1 MKKDPLV
8 FVRHISDEIEKVE
21 RFSKDL
27 TKDQL
32 KENELKQYAIIRAI
46 EVIGEAVNNIPEDV
60 KRKYSE
66 VSWIDII
73 GMRNK
78 LIHHYFGINLNII
91 WKTIK
96 EDIPDLKQKILKIK
110 NDLEEKEKLEKK
122 E

>member
-8 FVRHISDEIEKVE
+8 FVKHISDEIEKVE

-32 KENELKQYAIIRAI
+32 KKNELKQYAIIRAI
-46 EVIGEAVNNIPEDV
+46 EIIGEAVNNIPKEV

-66 VSWIDII
+66 VSWIDIS

-78 LIHHYFGINLNII
+78 LIHHYFGINLNIV